1 MKDKIIIVVLIL
13 LLAGV
18 ARSHYKIKRIEA
30 NQAVIELQLKELEEE
45 NALLKLDIKLLEGNQ
60 EVMVDYM
67 FPEEEEV
74 RVPIQEPNPFN

>member
-1 MKDKIIIVVLIL
+1 MKDKIIIVILVL

-30 NQAVIELQLKELEEE
+30 NQTLIELKLKELEEE
-45 NALLKLDIKLLEGNQ
+45 NALLQLDIKLVEGNQ
-60 EVMVDYM
+60 EIIVDYM

-74 RVPIQEPNPFN
+74 RVPILEPKPFN

>member
-1 MKDKIIIVVLIL
+1 MKDKIIIVILVL

-30 NQAVIELQLKELEEE
+30 NQATMELQLKELEDK
-45 NALLKLDIKLLEGNQ
+45 NALLQLDIQLVEGNQ
-60 EVMVDYM
+60 EIIVDYM

-74 RVPIQEPNPFN
+74 RVPIEEPYPF